1 MNDANK
7 TAVQRRLK
15 SIEGHVRGIQRMSD
29 ESAYCMDILQ
39 QIRAVQSAL
48 ERTGQLILEDHLN
61 SCVVNAVRSGEPAEQ
76 ERVISE
82 IMEVFQ
88 ATASSRG

>member
-1 MNDANK
+1 MHDDKK
-7 TAVQRRLK
+7 TAVDRRLK

-29 ESAYCMDILQ
+29 EDVYCMDILQ

-48 ERTGQLILEDHLN
+48 ERTAQLILEDHLN
-61 SCVVNAVRSGEPAEQ
+61 HCVVNAVRSGEPKEQ
-76 ERVISE
+76 ERVIGE

-88 ATASSRG
+88 ATANSRG

>member
-1 MNDANK
+1 MHDEK
-7 TAVQRRLK
+7 KVSIQRRLK

-29 ESAYCMDILQ
+29 EDTYCMDILQ

-48 ERTGQLILEDHLN
+48 ESTAQLILEDHLN
-61 SCVVNAVRSGEPAEQ
+61 HCVVNAVRSGEASEQ